1 LIEGVLVPSAATDSM
16 SEFISNA
23 AEERPSIP
31 LGSAASGHAM
41 ATKKPV
47 LADETRNRSTT
58 SGLRKAEELGL
69 FGLAWVPLLADDR
82 SLGTLALLDTHERLL
97 TEDEVS
103 LLMAFAD
110 QASLALEKARL
121 LNEAEARERQATQ
134 LYEVTTQLASNHD
147 LDSVLNLITVQVA
160 ELMGGRSSA
169 IFRYDDDRGELVV
182 ATGHN
187 YRRSAIMGHF

>member
-1 LIEGVLVPSAATDSM
+1 
-16 SEFISNA
+16 
-23 AEERPSIP
+23 
-31 LGSAASGHAM
+31 M

-169 IFRYDDDRGELVV
+169 IFRYDDDRGGLVV